1 MRKIIGFLSLLF
13 LTVMV
18 LDLLPVRGE
27 EKIYSDVLRLHVIAN
42 SDTEADQAL
51 KLRVRDGILAQLSTL
66 LADCPD
72 FAAAEAR
79 LGDESVLRALRES
92 AEEILQKEGARYP
105 VTVTLRQET
114 YPRKRYEALCFPS
127 GRYTSLR
134 VQIGQAEGQNWWCV
148 LFPQLCLN
156 AASGSVEEN
165 EEEFIEAGFTP
176 EQYKIVTES
185 DEPRYEV
192 KFKILELIEKIAG

>member
-18 LDLLPVRGE
+18 LGLLPVRGE

-105 VTVTLRQET
+105 VTVTLRQEN

>member
-1 MRKIIGFLSLLF
+1 MLF

-18 LDLLPVRGE
+18 LGLLPVRGE

>member
-18 LDLLPVRGE
+18 LGLLPVRGE

-51 KLRVRDGILAQLSTL
+51 KLRVRDGILAQLSAL

>member
-1 MRKIIGFLSLLF
+1 MLF

-18 LDLLPVRGE
+18 LGLLPVRGE

-79 LGDESVLRALRES
+79 LGDEIVLRALRDS

>member
-1 MRKIIGFLSLLF
+1 MGFYDGLKI
-13 LTVMV
+13 
-18 LDLLPVRGE
+18 
-27 EKIYSDVLRLHVIAN
+27 
-42 SDTEADQAL
+42 
-51 KLRVRDGILAQLSTL
+51 KLG
-66 LADCPD
+66 
-72 FAAAEAR
+72 
-79 LGDESVLRALRES
+79 
-92 AEEILQKEGARYP
+92 K
-105 VTVTLRQET
+105 
-114 YPRKRYEALCFPS
+114 
-127 GRYTSLR
+127 
-134 VQIGQAEGQNWWCV
+134 AEGQNWWCV

>member
-18 LDLLPVRGE
+18 LGLLPVRGE

-176 EQYKIVTES
+176 EPYKIVTES